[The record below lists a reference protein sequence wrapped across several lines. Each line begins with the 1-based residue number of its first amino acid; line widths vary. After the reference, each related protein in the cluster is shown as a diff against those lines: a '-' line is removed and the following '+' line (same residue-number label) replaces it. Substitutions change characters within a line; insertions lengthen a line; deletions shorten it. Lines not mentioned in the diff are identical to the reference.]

1 MSLRFKYLEKMH
13 EEEMK
18 KILVYLKGFTAEQKT
33 ALAQITALWLASGQV
48 PPTILPILINVSRS
62 SFFKLLYPGYICSIP
77 FYTKDVF
84 DGEQMFTCTYF
95 LMMTNFDLMSM
106 IYRLQT

>member
-1 MSLRFKYLEKMH
+1 MH

-48 PPTILPILINVSRS
+48 PPTILPILINVRRS

-77 FYTKDVF
+77 FLLR
-84 DGEQMFTCTYF
+84 MF
-95 LMMTNFDLMSM
+95 LMVNKCSLARTF
-106 IYRLQT
+106 